1 MSAARQAKREIM
13 QSNSMFRTGLRALGL
28 AALLALAAC
37 ASGPNADPRD
47 PLEPLNR
54 SIYRFND
61 GVDRALL
68 KPVAETY
75 AEVTPGSLRTG
86 VNNFFSNLRDGWSA
100 VNGLLQARPREAV
113 ENAMRFGINSTLGL
127 VGVLDI
133 ASEMG
138 LERTTLDFGMTLGR
152 WGLPDG
158 PYLMLPLLGPSTLR
172 DTVALPID
180 AQGDALGAVGH
191 IPTRNELT
199 ALRVV
204 DKRAGLLRAGE
215 MLDRAALDP
224 YSFVRDSYLQRR
236 HSLIDGAQKEERYDL
251 E

>member
-1 MSAARQAKREIM
+1 MSSTI
-13 QSNSMFRTGLRALGL
+13 NSLLRAAGL
-28 AALLALAAC
+28 AGLLAVAGC
-37 ASGPNADPRD
+37 ASGPAADPRD

-54 SIYRFND
+54 SLYRFND

-68 KPVAETY
+68 KPVATAY
-75 AEVTPGSLRTG
+75 VDGVPVPVRTG
-86 VNNFFSNLRDGWSA
+86 VNNFFGNLRDAWSA
-100 VNGLLQARPREAV
+100 FNGVLQLRPREAT
-113 ENAMRFGINSTLGL
+113 ENGMRFAVNSTFGL
-127 VGVLDI
+127 AGVLDV

-152 WGLPDG
+152 WGVPDG

-180 AQGDALGAVGH
+180 GQGNAIGQIGH

-204 DKRAGLLRAGE
+204 DQRAGLLRASD
-215 MLDRAALDP
+215 MLQEASLDP
-224 YSFVRDSYLQRR
+224 YSFLRDSYLQRR
-236 HSLIDGAQKEERYDL
+236 HSQIGVTPPEERYDL

>member
-1 MSAARQAKREIM
+1 MNLASVKGKAMTANAVIKTGW
-13 QSNSMFRTGLRALGL
+13 RTLGL
-28 AALLALAAC
+28 AGLLALTAC

-54 SIYRFND
+54 GIYRFNED
-61 GVDRALL
+61 VDRALL
-68 KPVAETY
+68 KPVAQAY
-75 AEVTPGSLRTG
+75 VEVAPGPLRTG

-100 VNGLLQARPREAV
+100 VNGVLQVRPREAV

-127 VGVLDI
+127 AGVLDI

-158 PYLMLPLLGPSTLR
+158 PYLVLPLLGPSTLR
-172 DTVALPID
+172 DTVALPVD
-180 AQGDALGAVGH
+180 AQGDALGSVAD
-191 IPTRNELT
+191 IPTRNQLT
-199 ALRVV
+199 GLRVV

-215 MLDRAALDP
+215 MLDQAALDP

-236 HSLIDGAQKEERYDL
+236 HSLISGPQKEERYDL

>member
-1 MSAARQAKREIM
+1 MSSTI
-13 QSNSMFRTGLRALGL
+13 NSLLRAAGL
-28 AALLALAAC
+28 AGLLAVAGC
-37 ASGPNADPRD
+37 ASGPAADPRD

-54 SIYRFND
+54 SLYRFND

-68 KPVAETY
+68 KPVATAY
-75 AEVTPGSLRTG
+75 VDGVPVPVRTG
-86 VNNFFSNLRDGWSA
+86 VNNFFGNLRDAWSA
-100 VNGLLQARPREAV
+100 FNGVLQLRPREAT
-113 ENAMRFGINSTLGL
+113 ENGMRFAVNSTFGL
-127 VGVLDI
+127 VGVLDV

-152 WGLPDG
+152 WGVPDG

-172 DTVALPID
+172 DTVALPVD
-180 AQGDALGAVGH
+180 GQGNAIGQIGH

-204 DKRAGLLRAGE
+204 DQRAGLLRASD
-215 MLDRAALDP
+215 MLQEASLDP
-224 YSFVRDSYLQRR
+224 YSFLRDSYLQRR
-236 HSLIDGAQKEERYDL
+236 HSQIGVTPPEERYDL